1 VKLVNEQTYSAEIGQ
16 RGDRRR
22 VQFQYLI
29 TDSYWQWPR
38 EVAASNDQKASIF
51 PLLSLFLNLFNL
63 GDSQN
68 NHEQHK
74 NIITL

>member
-1 VKLVNEQTYSAEIGQ
+1 MKLVNEQTYSAEIGQ

-29 TDSYWQWPR
+29 ADNYWQWPR

-51 PLLSLFLNLFNL
+51 PLLSLFKFVQS
-63 GDSQN
+63 G
-68 NHEQHK
+68 
-74 NIITL
+74 